1 MRPEESSRV
10 LSTAEELELE
20 AKRRAWSQRLHPV
33 VGMAEAG
40 TSPRLLPA
48 LRSRIDELL
57 AAGWSITGR
66 DPVRLERGVRVLQV
80 RGGALIDG

>member
-1 MRPEESSRV
+1 MADHNQASRRV
-10 LSTAEELELE
+10 LSAAEELDLE
-20 AKRRAWSQRLHPV
+20 ARRRVFSHRIGQGA
-33 VGMAEAG
+33 AELA
-40 TSPRLLPA
+40 PRMLPA
-48 LRSRIDELL
+48 LRNRIEELL